1 MLSESERVIETEQ
14 DKAVYS
20 VQQSVVVAVQCRPV
34 VVSETSQMFKFL
46 DDFKTAD
53 PPDL

>member
-20 VQQSVVVAVQCRPV
+20 VQQSVVAVQCRPV

-53 PPDL
+53 WSD